1 MSYLSNNVCDT
12 VCVFPYGC
20 NCMDCMDVIVWM
32 CVWMVGG
39 GCMDVSVAVKG

>member
-1 MSYLSNNVCDT
+1 MERGGV
-12 VCVFPYGC
+12 GGGG
-20 NCMDCMDVIVWM
+20 IVWM